1 MITICELCRKTF
13 CPLGCPNYQEPPI
26 VYECDECG
34 YPIYDGDE
42 VYKIEGKKYCKD
54 CIESFKEYAEVV
66 DYLE

>member
-1 MITICELCRKTF
+1 MITICKECRQSI
-13 CPLGCPNYQEPPI
+13 CPSSCPNYKDVPI